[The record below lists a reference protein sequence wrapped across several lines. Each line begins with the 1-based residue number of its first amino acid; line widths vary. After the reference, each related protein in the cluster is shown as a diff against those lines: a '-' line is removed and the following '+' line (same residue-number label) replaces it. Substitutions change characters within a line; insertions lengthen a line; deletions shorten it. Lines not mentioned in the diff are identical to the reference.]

1 MLVVKTTSP
10 EISPSPAKVQP
21 TYEVPSSSTTKA
33 LLRRLCLSSYSKL
46 CSYPIV
52 HQLTADHRT
61 HDAPLEPPPEVRAV
75 GGPADQS
82 IRLDRPLFGEVHE
95 RQIPR
100 CTRRDAI
107 RTVPSDPTPR
117 STRHRLDQPRERK
130 LSALHKLR
138 VERGAYVGYVD
149 LSARLRSQD
158 EPRCRRHVLGAA
170 RRSRPPRQRRRNPIM

>member
-21 TYEVPSSSTTKA
+21 AYEVPSSRTTKA
-33 LLRRLCLSSYSKL
+33 LLRRLCLSLYSKL
-46 CSYPIV
+46 CSCPVV
-52 HQLTADHRT
+52 HQLTAYDRA

-130 LSALHKLR
+130 LSALHELR
-138 VERGAYVGYVD
+138 IERGEG
-149 LSARLRSQD
+149 RLV
-158 EPRCRRHVLGAA
+158 PRETRGGLLQRKLLLQSGVRCMVRRHEV
-170 RRSRPPRQRRRNPIM
+170 